1 MADPTMP
8 VKTMASVTEKA
19 LEWVATTSS
28 SEIIQVREAQMQK
41 IEQCAA
47 ELRES
52 GDCKRWLESCDEGAK
67 KIVREVN
74 GPLLEL
80 LLGDLNYHDVA
91 CVELFRTGRFSFG
104 ASNAVH
110 LYLK

>member
-1 MADPTMP
+1 MTDPTMP
-8 VKTMASVTEKA
+8 VKPMASVTEKA
-19 LEWVATTSS
+19 LEWVATTSA

-52 GDCKRWLESCDEGAK
+52 GACKRWLESCDEGAK
-67 KIVREVN
+67 QIVREVN
-74 GPLLEL
+74 GPLLEM

-91 CVELFRTGRFSFG
+91 SEL
-104 ASNAVH
+104 VVPQI
-110 LYLK
+110 